1 MNTISIITINKNN
14 AVGLEKTIQS
24 VINQTYPN
32 VEYIIID
39 GNSTDDSLAII
50 KKYSNS
56 ISKYISEPDSGLYN
70 AMNKGLKLATGD
82 YVFFLNSGDI
92 AFSGNTIQIVANNI
106 EYNDVVF
113 GNTSVLKDS
122 KIIKNQTTPIV
133 EYYKRYQHD
142 IPPQPALFVKKTCF
156 KDTGDFDES
165 YHIIADVVFVSR
177 LFSNKKIT
185 YKYIDE
191 IISIFDTT
199 GVSSQDENQEKIYL
213 ERKRFITSEFPQYL
227 QDFEKIYKQ
236 SIIAKV
242 SNRIHKLLS
251 NL

>member
-1 MNTISIITINKNN
+1 MKKISIITINKNN

-24 VINQTYPN
+24 VIGQTYPN
-32 VEYIIID
+32 IEYIIID
-39 GNSTDDSLAII
+39 GNSRDDSLAII

-70 AMNKGLKLATGD
+70 AMNKGLKLVTGD

-106 EYNDVVF
+106 ENNDALF

-122 KIIKNQTTPIV
+122 KISKNQTTPIV

-142 IPPQPALFVKKTCF
+142 IPPQPALFVKKECF
-156 KDTGDFDES
+156 ARVGGFDES
-165 YHIIADVVFVSR
+165 YSIIADVVFVSR
-177 LFSNKKIT
+177 LFSNKNIS

-199 GVSSQDENQEKIYL
+199 GVSSKDENQEKIYL
-213 ERKRFITSEFPQYL
+213 ERKRFIVTEFPQYL
-227 QDFEKIYKQ
+227 RDFEKVYSRSIISKITKRIYKLIQ
-236 SIIAKV
+236 K
-242 SNRIHKLLS
+242 K
-251 NL
+251 